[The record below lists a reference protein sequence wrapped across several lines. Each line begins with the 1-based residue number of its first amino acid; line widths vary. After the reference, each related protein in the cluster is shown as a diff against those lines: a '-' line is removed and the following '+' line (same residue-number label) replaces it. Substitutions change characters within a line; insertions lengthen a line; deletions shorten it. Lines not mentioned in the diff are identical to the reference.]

1 MILRNE
7 HNLLEKFPVRTL
19 CLMLLDDL
27 AGDVMG
33 GVKAA
38 DDKVSVWMVSPA
50 LDEMFLNNFP
60 RDLMRRIV
68 RT

>member
-38 DDKVSVWMVSPA
+38 NNKVRVWVVSPA
-50 LDEMFLNNFP
+50 FDEMFLDNFLC
-60 RDLMRRIV
+60 DLM
-68 RT
+68 